1 MGSILSPYQ
10 SDQVIQIDYVED
22 KESSLER
29 EDRDNTLLP
38 SGTIH
43 TVMEGETLQN
53 ISFKYYADSGRWG
66 DIASINGIIDPLDIN
81 PGDVLEIP
89 L

>member
-29 EDRDNTLLP
+29 VDRDNTLLP

-66 DIASINGIIDPLDIN
+66 DIAALNGIIDPLDIN